1 MDRLAAI
8 SAFVAVAQARG
19 FSAAGRTLGIPLPT
33 ISRRVGDLEAEL
45 GVRLLHRT
53 TRRVEL
59 TQRGEGFYAACRRM
73 LEDLKDAEEA
83 VTGEYRTP
91 TGDLNI
97 TAPTGFGRMHLQP
110 VALEFLAAYPRINL
124 RLQLVD
130 RLVNLIDEHVD
141 AALRIAELADSA
153 LIARTLGTIRVVV
166 CASPGYLRR
175 SGIPAHPREL
185 LRHDCIAWAT
195 LLPLNSWWF
204 RENGEDRMFPIRVRL
219 STTVAESALA
229 AAESGLGLAQL
240 TSYQAQATI
249 KTGRLVRVLKDFDC
263 APTPV
268 NLVYASNRLVPLKL
282 RAFLDFA
289 VPRLTQRLRAVA
301 DTLDAPPPLSVS
313 GRAKKGRATA
323 TRG

>member
-1 MDRLAAI
+1 M
-8 SAFVAVAQARG
+8 SSFVAVVQARG

-33 ISRRVGDLEAEL
+33 ISRRVGELEAEL

-59 TQRGEGFYAACRRM
+59 TQLGGGFYAACRRL

-91 TGDLNI
+91 TGDLTI

-110 VALEFLAAYPRINL
+110 VALEFLGAYPAINL

-130 RLVNLIDEHVD
+130 RVVNLIDEHVD
-141 AALRIAELADSA
+141 AAVRIAELADST
-153 LIARTLGTIRVVV
+153 LIARALGAIQIIV
-166 CASPGYLRR
+166 CASPDYLKRR
-175 SGIPAHPREL
+175 GTPTTPRDL
-185 LRHDCIAWAT
+185 ARHECIAWAT

-204 RENGEDRMFPIRVRL
+204 RENGEDRTFPIHVRM

-229 AAESGLGLAQL
+229 AAEAGLGLAQT
-240 TSYQAQATI
+240 TSYQAEAAI
-249 KTGRLVRVLKDFDC
+249 KAGRLVRVLTDFEC

-282 RAFLDFA
+282 RAFIDFA
-289 VPRLTQRLRAVA
+289 VPRLTQRLRAV
-301 DTLDAPPPLSVS
+301 TETFSAPTRLSV
-313 GRAKKGRATA
+313 RAAARKRRRSA
-323 TRG
+323 RR